1 MGFLSVGALRA
12 WLREVKRCEGTGMA
26 RGTQGTRGRI
36 TRREGALEGVRIIQR
51 GHATSQHKVTTLL
64 YEGMR
69 VVLG

>member
-1 MGFLSVGALRA
+1 MKGQAWPGGHRVQEVALPEEKVP
-12 WLREVKRCEGTGMA
+12 WKE
-26 RGTQGTRGRI
+26 
-36 TRREGALEGVRIIQR
+36 RIIQR